1 MKRELNDVVII
12 GAGLSGLTLAYLLR
26 DKGLSVKIIE
36 AGDRLGGKI
45 YTHKT
50 KNGELIYLG
59 ACFCKSW

>member
-36 AGDRLGGKI
+36 AGDRLGGSQ
-45 YTHKT
+45 
-50 KNGELIYLG
+50 L
-59 ACFCKSW
+59 